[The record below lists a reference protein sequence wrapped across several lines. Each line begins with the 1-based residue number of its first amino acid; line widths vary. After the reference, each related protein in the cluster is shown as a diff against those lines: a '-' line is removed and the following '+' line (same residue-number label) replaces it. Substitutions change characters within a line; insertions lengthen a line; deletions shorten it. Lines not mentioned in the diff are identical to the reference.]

1 MLGLCVCK
9 GINNLLNYKG
19 FSENS
24 VKYRLFF
31 RDMWILI
38 PWFVDNLFLSLT
50 NMKDY
55 KYELYYIPINPSVF
69 CNFLPIEVLIVIIIL
84 ITHQLCH
91 IPTLPFFWWCKV
103 IYYSEGLLTMPMES
117 FLSEETKGRLTEK
130 FGIIANS
137 FDIRDWR
144 KQYFVFL

>member
-1 MLGLCVCK
+1 MSYLYMLGLCVCK

-19 FSENS
+19 FPENS

-55 KYELYYIPINPSVF
+55 KYELYYIPIKPSVF

-91 IPTLPFFWWCKV
+91 IPTLPFFGDAKLYITV
-103 IYYSEGLLTMPMES
+103 
-117 FLSEETKGRLTEK
+117 KGYWQCQWSRSCLKRQKE
-130 FGIIANS
+130 
-137 FDIRDWR
+137 D
-144 KQYFVFL
+144 